1 VLDAAP
7 PAPLGRLA
15 TWAAYALV
23 LALAVLLAV
32 WGAFLVPLRVGTVP
46 LPLSW
51 VVAAVG
57 NAALGRAGGLLL
69 GRGGAVG
76 PGVVWLA
83 VALTLGSKR
92 TEGDLVVPG
101 TLPGLGFLLVGA
113 LASAV
118 AWGAVPRPASPDGP
132 AGRSPGRGD
141 R

>member
-83 VALTLGSKR
+83 VALTLGSKAPR
-92 TEGDLVVPG
+92 ATSSCRARCPDW
-101 TLPGLGFLLVGA
+101 
-113 LASAV
+113 ASC
-118 AWGAVPRPASPDGP
+118 WWRPCERGRLGAVPASGFT
-132 AGRSPGRGD
+132 
-141 R
+141 